1 MPFHKAQEFGK
12 IPRKIAAEPAP
23 DLEEAFDV
31 SNLVFFFLTN
41 LTWLIDG

>member
-31 SNLVFFFLTN
+31 SNLVFFSGPTSH
-41 LTWLIDG
+41 WLIDG